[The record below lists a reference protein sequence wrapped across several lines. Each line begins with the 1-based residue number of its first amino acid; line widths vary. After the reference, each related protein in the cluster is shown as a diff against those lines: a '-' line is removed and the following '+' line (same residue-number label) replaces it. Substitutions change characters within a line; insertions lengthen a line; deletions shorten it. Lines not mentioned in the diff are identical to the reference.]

1 MAEFGLIE
9 RFKIAWA
16 TFRRLGGVELPDTGR
31 SSVETVG
38 ASMSAYLESF
48 GSISPVINFEMLK
61 VLKCFSLYNP
71 DFTQYI
77 ANVVNLGNPGHQ
89 LAVEAANDS
98 IAESAVARLNEASAR
113 IYRQGVGVDGL
124 INQYL
129 TSLTWSGAISSEDVV
144 NFAGGR
150 VEKVVLVPVEQIRF
164 RYNKDTDNYD
174 AYQRATNLLQ
184 RPENHSPLGLIPLN
198 PETYRYYALSTVENS
213 PYAKPPGSAAIDAIL
228 DGQKPIM
235 DNIRFVAK
243 KFGLLGLVAVSV
255 TPPRRNPGE
264 TEPEYN
270 ARAKT
275 YLQSISKSLDG
286 NFNKGLVATF
296 ADQKVEHTRVATDA
310 GGVYELNR
318 LSEEQVFSGLGT
330 YPAFH
335 GRTDSTTE
343 TFADVVY
350 YLLTA
355 QVGNMQRVVKR
366 RQERTYMLDLRLGGI
381 DVDSVSLN
389 FNKAHSR
396 NALQEAQTEEQRF
409 NTVLEKV
416 KVGLITP
423 DEGARELG
431 EENWFDEEKIF
442 GDAMPPAVP
451 VTNQDNK
458 QQKRTLTLVFNKQTQ
473 QYRYQPERIE
483 LIGSG
488 AEREDDERVLPF
500 IKKKAHQA

>member
-310 GGVYELNR
+310 RRR
-318 LSEEQVFSGLGT
+318 L
-330 YPAFH
+330 
-335 GRTDSTTE
+335 
-343 TFADVVY
+343 
-350 YLLTA
+350 
-355 QVGNMQRVVKR
+355 
-366 RQERTYMLDLRLGGI
+366 
-381 DVDSVSLN
+381 
-389 FNKAHSR
+389 
-396 NALQEAQTEEQRF
+396 
-409 NTVLEKV
+409 
-416 KVGLITP
+416 
-423 DEGARELG
+423 
-431 EENWFDEEKIF
+431 
-442 GDAMPPAVP
+442 
-451 VTNQDNK
+451 
-458 QQKRTLTLVFNKQTQ
+458 
-473 QYRYQPERIE
+473 
-483 LIGSG
+483 
-488 AEREDDERVLPF
+488 
-500 IKKKAHQA
+500 

>member
-1 MAEFGLIE
+1 
-9 RFKIAWA
+9 
-16 TFRRLGGVELPDTGR
+16 
-31 SSVETVG
+31 
-38 ASMSAYLESF
+38 
-48 GSISPVINFEMLK
+48 
-61 VLKCFSLYNP
+61 
-71 DFTQYI
+71 
-77 ANVVNLGNPGHQ
+77 
-89 LAVEAANDS
+89 
-98 IAESAVARLNEASAR
+98 
-113 IYRQGVGVDGL
+113 
-124 INQYL
+124 
-129 TSLTWSGAISSEDVV
+129 
-144 NFAGGR
+144 
-150 VEKVVLVPVEQIRF
+150 
-164 RYNKDTDNYD
+164 
-174 AYQRATNLLQ
+174 
-184 RPENHSPLGLIPLN
+184 
-198 PETYRYYALSTVENS
+198 
-213 PYAKPPGSAAIDAIL
+213 
-228 DGQKPIM
+228 
-235 DNIRFVAK
+235 
-243 KFGLLGLVAVSV
+243 
-255 TPPRRNPGE
+255 
-264 TEPEYN
+264 
-270 ARAKT
+270 
-275 YLQSISKSLDG
+275 
-286 NFNKGLVATF
+286 
-296 ADQKVEHTRVATDA
+296 
-310 GGVYELNR
+310 

-409 NTVLEKV
+409 QTVLEKV

-488 AEREDDERVLPF
+488 AEREDHERVLPF